1 MQTMKHILQSKTA
14 VIVYLSLFSVLFA
27 LVMGLFGLKVPL
39 RVGWIFIALNFLISY
54 FIGYWVKKQRLNI
67 FWLLFWPVVFSVTV
81 LIRYADYNY
90 FFGLIYLVLSVLGY
104 NHHNNYR

>member
-1 MQTMKHILQSKTA
+1 M
-14 VIVYLSLFSVLFA
+14 
-27 LVMGLFGLKVPL
+27 
-39 RVGWIFIALNFLISY
+39 GWIFIALNFLISY

>member
-1 MQTMKHILQSKTA
+1 MKHILQSKTA

>member
-1 MQTMKHILQSKTA
+1 MKHILQPKPA

-54 FIGYWVKKQRLNI
+54 FIGYWVKKQRLSI

-90 FFGLIYLVLSVLGY
+90 FFSLIYLVLSVLGY